1 MREAEKVRDGFAFP
15 IPIFLF
21 YQSRTYFRPVALS
34 HRGITPMG
42 EEIGER
48 EKAVGR
54 VGGDAGNG
62 WIMKANVPP

>member
-1 MREAEKVRDGFAFP
+1 
-15 IPIFLF
+15 
-21 YQSRTYFRPVALS
+21 
-34 HRGITPMG
+34 MG

>member
-1 MREAEKVRDGFAFP
+1 MGIGKANP
-15 IPIFLF
+15 
-21 YQSRTYFRPVALS
+21 SRTYFRPVALS

-42 EEIGER
+42 EDIGER